1 MPKLDFQ
8 WIFEWWEMQNAEEEE
23 EEHEFDEGE
32 FEEEDD
38 VYPENK

>member
-1 MPKLDFQ
+1 
-8 WIFEWWEMQNAEEEE
+8 MQNAEEEE

-38 VYPENK
+38 VYPENKQFFTAGTEI